1 MVNCV
6 VPALPA
12 NVITDGTAARVG
24 FAVVTFACSP
34 VGGAVPFK
42 LTVPV
47 AVAPAP
53 DVENGEMKK
62 LTSCARLTVTVFFAS
77 DAPNDAV
84 ITTATLLLTPCV

>member
-6 VPALPA
+6 VPALAA

-42 LTVPV
+42 CDGSL

-53 DVENGEMKK
+53 DVENG
-62 LTSCARLTVTVFFAS
+62 R
-77 DAPNDAV
+77 D
-84 ITTATLLLTPCV
+84 